1 MYVIERGGWLWK
13 LTSSAAIG
21 AETGCLEPDHAPF
34 HFQMAAWTVFT
45 RALLWSQQT
54 RSHFLQKLLLFNTF
68 DVQNIPTKA
77 NNRYVNYSFQFQI
90 SLCLTV
96 WQFWLGEGHVIP
108 LLKALSLDFACQ
120 PRQNIC
126 ILRLSFLW
134 KYNSAPFI
142 WKSVEFPFL
151 SIINHWWC
159 QPLNKRIK
167 YKIG

>member
-1 MYVIERGGWLWK
+1 MSSKAVDDLENGLVLQRLELKQCVLLSTWQCTYSLWN
-13 LTSSAAIG
+13 
-21 AETGCLEPDHAPF
+21 GCMDR
-34 HFQMAAWTVFT
+34 V
-45 RALLWSQQT
+45 QQT
-54 RSHFLQKLLLFNTF
+54 RSNYIQNLLLFNTF